1 MVRRFVELEPAI
13 GSLDHDSFVK
23 PQLTSVMLDPAEV
36 AQVRLLSEQLAQLD
50 EVTHALEDST
60 LTLGNYLKAFDCME
74 RALVL
79 RRHFFGAESVEV
91 RHACKALAEMCNLLS
106 MSFLQQDNYSVT
118 LDLLKKAE
126 VLSQHHP
133 AERATTLNNL
143 ACYYRRL
150 GKLHTAMT
158 CLKKA
163 LDIEKRL
170 QQVRNT
176 ADTHLNMCA
185 VLSQLGRHAQALEH
199 AQAAL
204 LTLQEAFFAPNNA
217 GEQPQDPRQ
226 QLDRVSVMCIA
237 YHNVG
242 VEQEFLQDF
251 DNSVLSYKKVQSLR
265 HCVDAA
271 RALTLTEGVCEQGVG
286 MAEQYL
292 GVDHPITTTIRNSYL
307 AAKRTISAKR
317 TSARRP
323 QQLKSPQRLLS
334 SPRGGNGGSGV
345 PSLRSPTPLRDRTGE
360 LLSPRSIIA
369 ETLARGKTLPPL
381 ETTPRRSASGL
392 SPEDPFFSP
401 RFRFD
406 AAPSKAGG
414 ATAPATAS
422 PHVMERA
429 KDLQLSIGTDAAAAM
444 KEDEVGTLEA
454 DRAPEES
461 GNEADDS
468 STEDATSTVVSD
480 ELQDAETTRPE
491 EGHPAVAPCEWR
503 EEEEEKGPQNDTA
516 CEWQIEA
523 EEPISAALDVPD
535 DQVAIAVEGPVGNE
549 RSPMESLPTVEPS
562 STEIEIPE
570 AECTDSVAADTES
583 ESTAVHLEAQEDSSP
598 ADESDSR
605 EIEAPPALAQDLEVS
620 MELSHRV
627 DVESEPSSLGLVA
640 AGDEEEE
647 EEEAVAA
654 ANEGSGEAH
663 SAALPVEESPVTPEG
678 LEPAPTCEA
687 VAQVQDAHAFGLE
700 GPEQP
705 DAPAFDASALGPEQY
720 DDHVNV
726 DAGAEEHSGWQ
737 DEQPLSSGFHY
748 HSEASTGVEPTPAP
762 AEWPADEADSTY
774 AEAGWLGSHE
784 TPSSSD
790 WHYGSEP
797 AASSWIEEDP
807 SHSSAAAPATEW
819 QEEAVAE
826 TWYDAGEQA
835 DSVPHADQAPD
846 GADWGEH
853 QWTQVPAAAESP
865 AEALE

>member
-1 MVRRFVELEPAI
+1 MFASAANRACGAGL
-13 GSLDHDSFVK
+13 
-23 PQLTSVMLDPAEV
+23 Q
-36 AQVRLLSEQLAQLD
+36 
-50 EVTHALEDST
+50 
-60 LTLGNYLKAFDCME
+60 GNYLKAFDCME

-317 TSARRP
+317 TSARRQ

-422 PHVMERA
+422 PRVMERA

-444 KEDEVGTLEA
+444 KEDE
-454 DRAPEES
+454 
-461 GNEADDS
+461 
-468 STEDATSTVVSD
+468 
-480 ELQDAETTRPE
+480 
-491 EGHPAVAPCEWR
+491 
-503 EEEEEKGPQNDTA
+503 
-516 CEWQIEA
+516 IEA

-549 RSPMESLPTVEPS
+549 RSPMESPPTVEPS
-562 STEIEIPE
+562 STDIEIPE
-570 AECTDSVAADTES
+570 AKCTDSVAADTES
-583 ESTAVHLEAQEDSSP
+583 ESTAVRLEAQEDSSP

-605 EIEAPPALAQDLEVS
+605 EIEAPPALAQDSGVS
-620 MELSHRV
+620 IELSHWV

-640 AGDEEEE
+640 AGDEEKE

-654 ANEGSGEAH
+654 ADEEASEGSGEAH
-663 SAALPVEESPVTPEG
+663 GATLTVEESPVTPEG

-687 VAQVQDAHAFGLE
+687 AAQVQDAHAFGLE

-705 DAPAFDASALGPEQY
+705 DAPAIDACALGPEQY
-720 DDHVNV
+720 DDQVNV
-726 DAGAEEHSGWQ
+726 DAGAEVHSGWQ

-748 HSEASTGVEPTPAP
+748 HSEASTGVEEPTPAP

-790 WHYGSEP
+790 WYYGSEP

-807 SHSSAAAPATEW
+807 SHSSATAPATEW
-819 QEEAVAE
+819 QGEAVAE

-835 DSVPHADQAPD
+835 DSVPHTDHALD
-846 GADWGEH
+846 GADWGEP

-865 AEALE
+865 TEALE